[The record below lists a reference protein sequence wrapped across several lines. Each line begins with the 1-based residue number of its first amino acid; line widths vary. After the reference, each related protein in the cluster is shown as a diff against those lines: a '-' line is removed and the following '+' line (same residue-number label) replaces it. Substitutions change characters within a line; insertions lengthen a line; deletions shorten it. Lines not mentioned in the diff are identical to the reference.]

1 MPVPIPAHSAMNSE
15 GTKPSTRAM
24 PAKAAAR
31 IRSATI
37 MAVRREKRSAT
48 APKIG
53 PSSIAGKHVR
63 QQDEPDRPWRA
74 KALVGHEQQGYVGG
88 TGPDRGL
95 SEREEVP
102 ARATLVP

>member
-1 MPVPIPAHSAMNSE
+1 MPVPIPAHKAMNSE

-53 PSSIAGKHVR
+53 PSSIAGKTSARRMSPIAH
-63 QQDEPDRPWRA
+63 
-74 KALVGHEQQGYVGG
+74 G
-88 TGPDRGL
+88 
-95 SEREEVP
+95 ERK
-102 ARATLVP
+102 RS